1 MNFRLFF
8 CSLLLLCFAAS
19 VSASPADHPASKA
32 KAKDAKKEE
41 VAVVAEEPTPFSQRI
56 QGILASLKTP
66 PEKPEQ
72 EDKTPIFGKA
82 QVPPEQIVAYI
93 LQRNPQPK
101 LNCTVAELVGYYYE
115 EASRE
120 GIRPDL
126 AISQAIL
133 ETDCFRYGGDVVPE
147 QNNYAGIGTTGG
159 GVKGAFFDSPQIGVR
174 AQIQH
179 LLAYASSRTP
189 TLAIVDPRY
198 DILKAHPDKFG
209 RCSNWEDL
217 NGRWAVPGKNYAQ
230 NIFRTLS
237 YIKTAPPKPTV
248 PQPPVTAWRVTV
260 PSVEAPA
267 VTMPPVVMPSPGI
280 TAQGANAP
288 AE

>member
-19 VSASPADHPASKA
+19 VSASPADPASKA
-32 KAKDAKKEE
+32 KAKDAKKEGPA
-41 VAVVAEEPTPFSQRI
+41 VAVEEPAPFSQRI
-56 QGILASLKTP
+56 QSILAALKTP
-66 PEKPEQ
+66 PEKPEK

-159 GVKGAFFDSPQIGVR
+159 GVKGAFFESPQIGVR

-179 LLAYASSRTP
+179 LLAYASPRTP
-189 TLAIVDPRY
+189 SLAIVDPRY
-198 DILKAHPDKFG
+198 DLLKALPDKFG

-248 PQPPVTAWRVTV
+248 PQPPVTARRISEA
-260 PSVEAPA
+260 PSVTA
-267 VTMPPVVMPSPGI
+267 PVVLPASGV
-280 TAQGANAP
+280 TAQGANAT

>member
-8 CSLLLLCFAAS
+8 CSLLLFCFAAS

-179 LLAYASSRTP
+179 LLAYASPRTP
-189 TLAIVDPRY
+189 ALAIVDPRY
-198 DILKAHPDKFG
+198 DLLKALPDKFG

-237 YIKTAPPKPTV
+237 YIKTAPPQPTV
-248 PQPPVTAWRVTV
+248 PQPPVTAWRVTA
-260 PSVEAPA
+260 PPAEAPA
-267 VTMPPVVMPSPGI
+267 TAPLALPAPGV
-280 TAQGANAP
+280 TAQDANAA

>member
-19 VSASPADHPASKA
+19 VSAAPADSASKA
-32 KAKDAKKEE
+32 KAKDAKKEGAA
-41 VAVVAEEPTPFSQRI
+41 VAVEEPSPFSQRI
-56 QGILASLKTP
+56 QSILASLKTP
-66 PEKPEQ
+66 PEKPEK
-72 EDKTPIFGKA
+72 EDKTPIFGQA

-159 GVKGAFFDSPQIGVR
+159 GGKGAFFLLPPNCVR
-174 AQIQH
+174 APIPH
-179 LLAYASSRTP
+179 LFRHASSRQP
-189 TLAIVDPRY
+189 SLAIVDPRY
-198 DILKAHPDKFG
+198 ELLKAHPDKFG

-217 NGRWAVPGKNYAQ
+217 NGRWAVPGKNYSQ

-237 YIKTAPPKPTV
+237 YIKTAPPQPTV
-248 PQPPVTAWRVTV
+248 PQPPVTAWRAT
-260 PSVEAPA
+260 A
-267 VTMPPVVMPSPGI
+267 PPVEKSGNPAPIALPAPGV
-280 TAQGANAP
+280 TAQDANAA

>member
-1 MNFRLFF
+1 MKFRLFF
-8 CSLLLLCFAAS
+8 CSLLLVCFAAS
-19 VSASPADHPASKA
+19 ASASPAESASKG
-32 KAKDAKKEE
+32 KVKDTKKE
-41 VAVVAEEPTPFSQRI
+41 ATAIAAEEPTPFSQRI
-56 QGILASLKTP
+56 QSILASLKTP
-66 PEKPEQ
+66 VEKPEK

-82 QVPPEQIVAYI
+82 EVPPAQIVAYI

-101 LNCTVAELVGYYYE
+101 LNCTVEELVSYYYE
-115 EASRE
+115 EAARE

-133 ETDCFRYGGDVVPE
+133 ETDCFRSGGDVVPE

-159 GVKGAFFDSPQIGVR
+159 GVKGAFFESPQIGVR

-179 LLAYASSRTP
+179 LLAYASPRTP
-189 TLAIVDPRY
+189 SLAIVDPRY
-198 DILKAHPDKFG
+198 DLLKALPDKFG

-280 TAQGANAP
+280 TAQGANAS

>member
-8 CSLLLLCFAAS
+8 CSLLLFCFAAS

-32 KAKDAKKEE
+32 KAKDTKKEE

-237 YIKTAPPKPTV
+237 YIKTAPAQPTV
-248 PQPPVTAWRVTV
+248 PQPPVTAWRV
-260 PSVEAPA
+260 AA
-267 VTMPPVVMPSPGI
+267 PPVENPGNPTPI
-280 TAQGANAP
+280 ALPAPGVTAQDANAA

>member
-1 MNFRLFF
+1 MKFRLFF
-8 CSLLLLCFAAS
+8 CSLLLVCFTAS
-19 VSASPADHPASKA
+19 VSAAPADSTSKGKA
-32 KAKDAKKEE
+32 KNVKKEE
-41 VAVVAEEPTPFSQRI
+41 AAVAIEEPSPFSKRI
-56 QGILASLKTP
+56 QTLLASLKTP
-66 PEKPEQ
+66 PEKTEK
-72 EDKTPIFGKA
+72 EDRTPIFGQA
-82 QVPPEQIVAYI
+82 QVPPAQIVSYI

-179 LLAYASSRTP
+179 LLGYASPRTP
-189 TLAIVDPRY
+189 TLAVVDPRY
-198 DILKAHPDKFG
+198 DLLKALPDKFG

-237 YIKTAPPKPTV
+237 YIKTAPPQPTV
-248 PQPPVTAWRVTV
+248 PQPPVTAWRVTA
-260 PSVEAPA
+260 PSVETPAAAAPA
-267 VTMPPVVMPSPGI
+267 LLPSPGI
-280 TAQGANAP
+280 TSQDANAA